1 MEVTKNPVSSGKLS
15 DPAVRLSPLHSQQEK
30 TGVRGGGQ
38 GVGPGPMFYLTICY
52 SEGVGG
58 SINVQSRS
66 YRFKY

>member
-30 TGVRGGGQ
+30 TGVKGGQ
-38 GVGPGPMFYLTICY
+38 GVGPGPKFYLTICY

-58 SINVQSRS
+58 EH
-66 YRFKY
+66 